1 MYVCIMNVC
10 VKVECQSVE
19 EACEA
24 ASAGADIVMLDN
36 FKAVRKSRR
45 GLLVYVCMYV
55 CICLQDDIHG
65 AAEQVKLAFP
75 HVLLEASGVTAV
87 YRISSLLCTLYVN
100 MPFPLP

>member
-1 MYVCIMNVC
+1 MYVYVCICMYVC

-45 GLLVYVCMYV
+45 GRLLVYVCMYV
-55 CICLQDDIHG
+55 CMYVCIY
-65 AAEQVKLAFP
+65 
-75 HVLLEASGVTAV
+75 V
-87 YRISSLLCTLYVN
+87 YRTISMVQRNRSS
-100 MPFPLP
+100 